1 MISQILATIIFVA
14 MFVMIVWE
22 KIDRHITTTIAAV
35 LMIVVVFL
43 ISMGSPQAVM
53 EVLNLKAFFS
63 PSFWYNTGAAE
74 TAAGINWE
82 TIVFITGMMVMVE
95 GMGRAGFFRWL
106 CLGIAKLVK

>member
-53 EVLNLKAFFS
+53 GGS
-63 PSFWYNTGAAE
+63 
-74 TAAGINWE
+74 I
-82 TIVFITGMMVMVE
+82 
-95 GMGRAGFFRWL
+95 
-106 CLGIAKLVK
+106 